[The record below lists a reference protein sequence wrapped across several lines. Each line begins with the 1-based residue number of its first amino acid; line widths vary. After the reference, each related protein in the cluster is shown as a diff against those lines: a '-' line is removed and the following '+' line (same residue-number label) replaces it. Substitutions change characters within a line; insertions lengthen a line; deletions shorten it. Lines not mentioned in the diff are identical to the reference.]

1 VLSRKLVIRSVD
13 LALAS
18 VYIAAM
24 SFELLLAFVGAVAV
38 LMVIP
43 GPNVALIVAN
53 SLAHGVRYG
62 LLTVAATSTAVVI
75 HLALTVAG
83 MTTLLALLAEWF
95 EVLRW
100 AGVAYLV
107 WLGVRAWRAPLTEL
121 AGTAAQARSARVIF
135 MRGFLVGLTNPKTLL
150 FYGAFFPQ
158 FLTPGDDVQDQL
170 LLLAVAFLATAI
182 VFDSTWAIAAARLR
196 GVLNFRAR
204 LRNRLTGGLFIGAG
218 VGLALSRRP

>member
-1 VLSRKLVIRSVD
+1 
-13 LALAS
+13 
-18 VYIAAM
+18 
-24 SFELLLAFVGAVAV
+24 
-38 LMVIP
+38 
-43 GPNVALIVAN
+43 
-53 SLAHGVRYG
+53 VRYG

-107 WLGVRAWRAPLTEL
+107 WLGVRAWRALPAEL
-121 AGTAAQARSARVIF
+121 AGTAAQARSARVIYL
-135 MRGFLVGLTNPKTLL
+135 RGFLVGLTNPKTLL

-158 FLTPGDDVQDQL
+158 FLTPGGDLQDQL
-170 LLLAVAFLATAI
+170 LLLAVTFLATAI
-182 VFDSTWAIAAARLR
+182 VFDSTWAIAAGRLR
-196 GVLNFRAR
+196 GALSFSAK

-218 VGLALSRRP
+218 VGLTLARHP